1 MIKYDKLKLVADIEA
16 VKITDESRFEIIKK
30 KGLITSRKYYQETPF
45 LLRIKMD
52 YKRGE
57 SVIEFSGKILGRDY
71 PKLISSDT
79 IKQCFENIN
88 TLGFCW
94 VDTSMMMDADV
105 VKCDVTRDK
114 TLSDFKQATEYIRSH
129 ICSYQKFI
137 CRKLQNGNV
146 TIEKNVVSSKLKK
159 RLTIYDKEQEM
170 MRSENRSFCTKYGL
184 EGTFQGLAR
193 FELNLSCKEQ
203 IRMSLHITDT
213 KLTTVLDADYD
224 PINGF
229 LKEVVE
235 EPTSNVRITDKK
247 SYLTMLVLK
256 DCDYDLEKVE
266 AKMRGFCPS
275 RGTSIKKVMEP
286 YKAMMEQIGVEARR
300 KSRQKSKY

>member
-1 MIKYDKLKLVADIEA
+1 MVTFDKLKIVAGIEA
-16 VKITDESRFEIIKK
+16 VKITDESRFEIIRK

-52 YKRGE
+52 YKRRE

-79 IKQCFENIN
+79 IKLCFENIN
-88 TLGFCW
+88 ALGFCSL
-94 VDTSMMMDADV
+94 DTSMMMDADV

-114 TLSDFKQATEYIRSH
+114 TLSDFKQATDYIRSH

-137 CRKLQNGNV
+137 CRKLLNGNV
-146 TIEKNVVSSKLKK
+146 TIDKNVVSSKSKK

-170 MRSENRSFCTKYGL
+170 MRSENRSFCKKFGL
-184 EGTFQGLAR
+184 DGSFQGLTR
-193 FELNLSCKEQ
+193 FELNLSSKEQ

-213 KLTTVLDADYD
+213 KLATVLDADYD

-229 LKEVVE
+229 LKEAVE
-235 EPTSNVRITDKK
+235 EPMSQIRITDKK
-247 SYLTMLVLK
+247 SYLAMLVLK

-266 AKMRGFCPS
+266 AKMRGLCPS

-286 YKAMMEQIGVEARR
+286 YRAMMEQIGIEEMR
-300 KSRQKSKY
+300 KSRKKSFF